1 MIVAILIIALVALAI
16 TIFLYNGLLVR
27 VIRGYVI
34 VAVTRNWRV
43 FGITRS
49 VLRRMLSSR
58 VMVVSNLLIHN

>member
-1 MIVAILIIALVALAI
+1 LIVVILIVALVALTI

-27 VIRGYVI
+27 VIRSYVI

-43 FGITRS
+43 FDITRS